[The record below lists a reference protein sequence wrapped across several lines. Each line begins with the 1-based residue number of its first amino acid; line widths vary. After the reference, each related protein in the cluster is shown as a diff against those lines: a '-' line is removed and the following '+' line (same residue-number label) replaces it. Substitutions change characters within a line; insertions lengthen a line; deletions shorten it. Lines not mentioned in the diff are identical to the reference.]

1 VTRVSDGTITCG
13 AAELVATIAR
23 ELEPRLSAITG
34 EMVNQFSDLIPAL
47 RTDDEDVRELMA
59 ASTHANVATVLDMM
73 AHDIPLE
80 EVEVPAAAGHF
91 ARRLAQR
98 EVPVEALL
106 RAYRLGESMF
116 VQWWLRLVERH
127 QPNPEV
133 LLVATRR
140 LTALTSGYIDKISDL
155 LVQIYSEERAGWVR
169 RVAATRAAQ
178 VRAVLVAEDLE
189 LNTAEALTGHR
200 MQGVHLAMVA
210 WTVPGERRRS
220 AESAIGAI
228 GRAAGLVPLAV
239 LADEHTLWAWVT
251 APSVE
256 PRLDGCVLR
265 QELSAEG
272 GGVRVAV
279 GAPASGL
286 AGFRA
291 SHADALSAQRVASL
305 HGDGAPEVV
314 EYTEVA
320 QSAFLARDP
329 RAARRWVADVLGRLA
344 AGDEAMAELRHTML
358 CYLRAGS
365 SLTEAASELHLHK
378 NTVRYRLRKAED
390 ILGRPIGQ
398 RRLDTEVA
406 LRACDQLGG
415 AVLG

>member
-1 VTRVSDGTITCG
+1 
-13 AAELVATIAR
+13 
-23 ELEPRLSAITG
+23 
-34 EMVNQFSDLIPAL
+34 
-47 RTDDEDVRELMA
+47 
-59 ASTHANVATVLDMM
+59 
-73 AHDIPLE
+73 
-80 EVEVPAAAGHF
+80 
-91 ARRLAQR
+91 
-98 EVPVEALL
+98 
-106 RAYRLGESMF
+106 
-116 VQWWLRLVERH
+116 
-127 QPNPEV
+127 
-133 LLVATRR
+133 
-140 LTALTSGYIDKISDL
+140 
-155 LVQIYSEERAGWVR
+155 
-169 RVAATRAAQ
+169 
-178 VRAVLVAEDLE
+178 
-189 LNTAEALTGHR
+189 
-200 MQGVHLAMVA
+200 
-210 WTVPGERRRS
+210 
-220 AESAIGAI
+220 
-228 GRAAGLVPLAV
+228 
-239 LADEHTLWAWVT
+239 
-251 APSVE
+251 
-256 PRLDGCVLR
+256 
-265 QELSAEG
+265 
-272 GGVRVAV
+272 VAV